1 MQNLSPSGSQER
13 PQSVLAESF
22 KPPIHDI
29 KDNLNLIEIRLN
41 QVFGEDIRE
50 DIQKEECKAKS
61 PVQSLPF
68 EVLKDEILSIS
79 KRIHKIR
86 NRIDSLL

>member
-1 MQNLSPSGSQER
+1 MQNLSPSGSKER

-22 KPPIHDI
+22 KSPIHDI

-50 DIQKEECKAKS
+50 DIRKEEKAKP
-61 PVQSLPF
+61 PVQSFPF
-68 EVLKDEILSIS
+68 EVLKDEIQSIS
-79 KRIHKIR
+79 ERIYKIR

>member
-13 PQSVLAESF
+13 PQSILAESF
-22 KPPIHDI
+22 KPPIHDM

-50 DIQKEECKAKS
+50 DIRKEEKAKP
-61 PVQSLPF
+61 PVQSFPF
-68 EVLKDEILSIS
+68 EVLKDEIQSIS
-79 KRIHKIR
+79 ERIYKIR

>member
-22 KPPIHDI
+22 KPPIHDM

-50 DIQKEECKAKS
+50 DIRKEEKAIP
-61 PVQSLPF
+61 PVQSFPF
-68 EVLKDEILSIS
+68 EVLKDEIQKIS
-79 KRIHKIR
+79 ERIYKIR